1 MNKERNKKD
10 VAVGEKVPWHYQD
23 SGEKTSMKDSGHEDI
38 TKCGRTKIEKR
49 WGGRRRIRP
58 SRGKGEEREQQ
69 NNLNIENV
77 YDLG

>member
-1 MNKERNKKD
+1 
-10 VAVGEKVPWHYQD
+10 VGN
-23 SGEKTSMKDSGHEDI
+23 EDI
-38 TKCGRTKIEKR
+38 TTCVGTKFEKR

-58 SRGKGEEREQQ
+58 SKGKGEEREQQ